1 MKILLL
7 LIPFLLLAG
16 SDAAAVPL
24 LPPNNRVF
32 NITDFGAVGDGKTLC
47 TTAIQTAVYR
57 CETAGGGQVLV
68 PAGQFLTGSIILK
81 NGVEL
86 HLEKG
91 ATLLGSTHHRDY
103 KKNNW
108 YALILANGQQNI
120 GITGS
125 GTIDGQGTAL
135 AANVDSLY
143 KAGQLDGP
151 YTNNRV
157 HERHRP
163 QLIDFEQCANIKI
176 TGITLKNASCWV
188 QRYGRCEAL
197 LIRDIRVVSRA
208 FWNNDGIDL
217 VDCRNTRVEN
227 CDIDTADDG
236 ICLKSDRREL
246 ACEHITIRN
255 CRIRSSASALKF
267 GTNSYGGFRHIVVE
281 NLKIYDTYRSA
292 IALEIVDGGTLEDVT
307 IKKIRAKNT
316 GNAIFLRLGHRNQR
330 VPPGQFRRVR
340 ISDVRVAV
348 PAGKPDAGMVL
359 EGPPVEKPHNLHPSS
374 ITGIPGH
381 PIQDVV
387 LKNIRITFAGGG
399 KPAVAYIPSDS
410 LHLIPECL
418 KDYPEFSMFGELPA
432 WGFFLRHVEGI
443 EFNKVKLRLMQPDYR
458 PLYVFE
464 DIKNLKMKRVRRPKP
479 NFLKK

>member
-1 MKILLL
+1 MRYITV
-7 LIPFLLLAG
+7 LITLHFLLQTVVITARPN
-16 SDAAAVPL
+16 AV
-24 LPPNNRVF
+24 LPAPNRALPNNSVF
-32 NITDFGAVGDGKTLC
+32 NIKDYGAVGDGKTLC
-47 TTAIQTAVYR
+47 TIAIQTAIYR
-57 CETAGGGQVLV
+57 CEQVGGGRVLV
-68 PAGQFLTGSIILK
+68 PAGKFLTGSIFMK

-86 HLEKG
+86 HLSKG
-91 ATLLGSTHHRDY
+91 AVLLGSTRHADY

-108 YALILANGQQNI
+108 YALILANGQRRI
-120 GITGS
+120 AITGT

-143 KAGQLDGP
+143 KAGQLDGS
-151 YTNNRV
+151 YSNNRV

-176 TGITLKNASCWV
+176 QGITLQNASCWV
-188 QRYGRCEAL
+188 QRYGRCDS
-197 LIRDIRVVSRA
+197 LIIRNIRVRSRA

-217 VDCRNTRVEN
+217 VDCRKVLVES

-246 ACEHITIRN
+246 ACEQITIRN

-267 GTNSYGGFRHIVVE
+267 GTNSYGGFRHITVE

-307 IKKIRAKNT
+307 IRKIRAKNT

-330 VPPGQFRRVR
+330 VAPGQFRRVH
-340 ISDVRVAV
+340 ISNVRVEV
-348 PAGKPDAGMVL
+348 PAHKPDAGMPL
-359 EGPPVEKPHNLHPSS
+359 EGPVVEQPHNLFPSS
-374 ITGIPGH
+374 ITGLPGH
-381 PIQDVV
+381 PIQEVV

-399 KPAVAYIPSDS
+399 HPAVAYMPADS
-410 LHLIPECL
+410 LHLVPERP

-432 WGFFLRHVEGI
+432 WGFFVRHVAGI
-443 EFNKVKLRLMQPDYR
+443 EFRRVKLRLVKPDYR
-458 PLYVFE
+458 QPYIME
-464 DIKNLKMKRVRRPKP
+464 DVKGLRR
-479 NFLKK
+479 